1 MISNFFP
8 LRSVYLVIIP
18 AIDIKDGKCVRLAQG
33 DFDRVTLYADNPVE
47 MALTWAQKGAELIHV
62 VDLDGSVAGLPR
74 NAEIILDIVK
84 KISIPIQ
91 VGGGI
96 RDMETIEFYLKNNVS
111 SVILGTAAVHDKELV
126 RAAGKKHPGKII
138 LGIDALEG
146 NLGTSGWTQWTPR
159 TAQDPV
165 DLARSYENCGIKA
178 IVYTDIK
185 RDGMETGVNIEAT
198 KALAM
203 AISIPV
209 IASGGVATIAD
220 VEKLL
225 AVKGCDING
234 VIIGRALY
242 TGAISLE
249 EAIDKCRKAS

>member
-1 MISNFFP
+1 LF
-8 LRSVYLVIIP
+8 IIP
-18 AIDIKDGKCVRLAQG
+18 AIDIKNGQCVRLAQG
-33 DFDRVTLYADNPVE
+33 DFDRVTVYANNPIDV
-47 MALTWAQKGAELIHV
+47 ALAWAQKGARLIHI

-74 NAEIILDIVK
+74 NAGIILDIVK
-84 KISIPIQ
+84 KVNVPIQ

-96 RDMETIEFYLKNNVS
+96 RNMETIDYYLENGVV
-111 SVILGTAAVHDKELV
+111 SVILGTAALQDEELV
-126 RAAGKKHPGKII
+126 RAAGKKHAGKII
-138 LGIDALEG
+138 LGIDALDG
-146 NLGTSGWTQWTPR
+146 QVAIQGWTRKTQQS
-159 TAQDPV
+159 AV
-165 DLARSYENCGIKA
+165 ELAVRYENCGIKA

-203 AISIPV
+203 AVSIPV

-225 AVKGCDING
+225 AVKGCDISG

-242 TGAISLE
+242 TGAISLT